1 MTQHWYRGYGLQV
14 YSETALPELLP
25 VAAGAPAD
33 LRIRLTPL
41 AERQWTASGATEA
54 DADGF
59 VAAPGGG
66 FVMRVIGICDYWVR
80 GGTEIDLSPADGA
93 DLVSVRLY
101 LIGSALGMAFH
112 QRGMLVLHG
121 STLQR
126 QGAATIFVGESGEGK
141 STLAANLGR
150 QGHAVFG
157 DDTMPLWPRADG
169 GFDAWP
175 GSRMLKLWSD
185 TIDALGETP
194 AQLDCV
200 GDRLDK
206 FFFPNKSA
214 VPDAPVPVGEII
226 LLEAGGAE
234 TGVAVE
240 PLAGLEALRVISQN
254 TYRPEYVPLLGR
266 EAEHFQL
273 CSQLAGQVTV
283 VRLRRPWAID
293 RLGET
298 LALLQ
303 ARWSAPERLAGRA
316 R

>member
-1 MTQHWYRGYGLQV
+1 MAQHWYRGYGLQV
-14 YSETALPELLP
+14 CSEIALPELLP

-33 LRIRLTPL
+33 LRISFTRQ
-41 AERQWTASGATEA
+41 AERQWIASGATEV
-54 DADGF
+54 DADDF

-66 FVMRVIGICDYWVR
+66 FVMRVAGICDYWVR
-80 GGTEIDLSPADGA
+80 GGNEIGLSPADGA

-101 LIGSALGMAFH
+101 LIGSAFGMAFH

-121 STLQR
+121 ATVQR

-141 STLAANLGR
+141 STLAASLGR
-150 QGHAVFG
+150 KGHAVFG

-194 AQLDCV
+194 GQLDCV
-200 GDRLDK
+200 GERLDK
-206 FFFPNKSA
+206 FFFPNHA
-214 VPDAPVPVGEII
+214 QAPDAPVPVGEII

-234 TGVAVE
+234 TGVIVE

-273 CSQLAGQVTV
+273 CSRLVGRVSV
-283 VRLRRPWAID
+283 VRLRRPWALG

-298 LALLQ
+298 LALLR
-303 ARWSAPERLAGRA
+303 ARWSAPEHLAGGA

>member
-1 MTQHWYRGYGLQV
+1 MARHWYRGYGLRV
-14 YSETALPELLP
+14 CSEMALPEFLAVGP
-25 VAAGAPAD
+25 GAPAD
-33 LRIRLTPL
+33 IRIRLTPQ
-41 AERQWTASGATEA
+41 AERQWIASGASEA
-54 DADGF
+54 DADDF
-59 VAAPGGG
+59 VAAPDGG
-66 FVMRVIGICDYWVR
+66 FVMRVAGLCDYWVR
-80 GGTEIDLSPADGA
+80 GGNEIGLSPVRGA
-93 DLVSVRLY
+93 DPASVRLY

-121 STLQR
+121 ATVRR
-126 QGAATIFVGESGEGK
+126 QGAATVFVGESGEGK
-141 STLAANLGR
+141 STLAASLGR
-150 QGHAVFG
+150 DGHAVFG

-185 TIDALGETP
+185 TIAALGQTP
-194 AQLDCV
+194 GELDCV

-206 FFFPNKSA
+206 FFFPNQA
-214 VPDAPVPVGEII
+214 QAPDAPVPVGEII

-234 TGVAVE
+234 TGVVVE

-273 CSQLAGQVTV
+273 CSRLAGRVQV
-283 VRLRRPWAID
+283 VRLRRPWALG

-298 LALLQ
+298 LTLLE
-303 ARWSAPERLAGRA
+303 ARWSAPERLAGGA

>member
-1 MTQHWYRGYGLQV
+1 MAEHWYRGYGLQFC
-14 YSETALPELLP
+14 SETALPELVP
-25 VAAGAPAD
+25 VAAGASAD
-33 LRIRLTPL
+33 LRIRFTKE
-41 AERQWTASGATEA
+41 AERQWIASGATEA
-54 DADGF
+54 DADDF

-66 FVMRVIGICDYWVR
+66 FVMRVAGICDYWVR
-80 GGTEIDLSPADGA
+80 GGNQIGLTPADGA

-121 STLQR
+121 ATVRHQD
-126 QGAATIFVGESGEGK
+126 AATIFVGESGEGK
-141 STLAANLGR
+141 STLAANLAR
-150 QGHAVFG
+150 TGHAVFG

-194 AQLDCV
+194 GRLDSV
-200 GDRLDK
+200 GDRMDK
-206 FFFPNKSA
+206 FFFPNH
-214 VPDAPVPVGEII
+214 APVPDTPVPVSEII

-234 TGVAVE
+234 TTAVVE
-240 PLAGLEALRVISQN
+240 PIGGLEALRVISQN

-273 CSQLAGQVTV
+273 CSQLADRVEV
-283 VRLRRPWAID
+283 IRFRRPWALG
-293 RLGET
+293 RLDET
-298 LALLQ
+298 LALLR
-303 ARWSAPERLAGRA
+303 ARWSAPERLAGGTG
-316 R
+316 

>member
-1 MTQHWYRGYGLQV
+1 MAQHWYRGYGLEV
-14 YSETALPELLP
+14 CSAIALPEFFP
-25 VAAGAPAD
+25 VAAGAAAD
-33 LRIRLTPL
+33 LRIRLTRQ
-41 AERQWTASGATEA
+41 AERQWIASGATEA

-66 FVMRVIGICDYWVR
+66 FVMRVAGICDYWVR
-80 GGTEIDLSPADGA
+80 GGNEIGLSPARGA
-93 DLVSVRLY
+93 DLASVRLY

-112 QRGMLVLHG
+112 QRGMLVMHG
-121 STLQR
+121 ATVQHG
-126 QGAATIFVGESGEGK
+126 GAAAIFVGESGEGK

-150 QGHAVFG
+150 MGHAVFG

-194 AQLDCV
+194 GRLDCV
-200 GDRLDK
+200 GERLDK
-206 FFFPNKSA
+206 FFFPNHA
-214 VPDAPVPVGEII
+214 QAPDAPAPVGEII

-234 TGVAVE
+234 TGVVVE

-273 CSQLAGQVTV
+273 CSRLADRVPV
-283 VRLRRPWAID
+283 VRLRRPWELD

-298 LALLQ
+298 LALLR
-303 ARWSAPERLAGRA
+303 ARWSAPERLTGGTG
-316 R
+316 